1 MDLKNYLANGLHIQ
15 IKLGQTSALHISIL
29 EKKTTQATCLL
40 IGSTAVS
47 QLLPE
52 YVHVNS

>member
-29 EKKTTQATCLL
+29 EEKKHP
-40 IGSTAVS
+40 SHVS
-47 QLLPE
+47 IDWQ
-52 YVHVNS
+52 YCSFSVAARVRAH